1 MELIL
6 SVSVLKWS
14 DEEDGTG
21 HQRRTLALGQFTA
34 GLTHESTA
42 DDTVTGKIQEEFRE
56 GNFATSRSSRGR
68 LWWSKSKEQVSARQ
82 ARSKQGREMGVQSPP
97 PQHTKIHVG
106 MTQTQQR
113 TT

>member
-21 HQRRTLALGQFTA
+21 HQRWTLALGQFTA

-56 GNFATSRSSRGR
+56 GNCN
-68 LWWSKSKEQVSARQ
+68 
-82 ARSKQGREMGVQSPP
+82 KQE
-97 PQHTKIHVG
+97 
-106 MTQTQQR
+106 QQR
-113 TT
+113 KAVVEKE